1 MEREEAISI
10 IKNLFPADA
19 PYSNTAEIGQK
30 LLEQAKREIMGWE
43 TEPTEV
49 LVRYAQLCITEE
61 NRQIIMMERKKGEI
75 K

>member
-1 MEREEAISI
+1 
-10 IKNLFPADA
+10 
-19 PYSNTAEIGQK
+19 
-30 LLEQAKREIMGWE
+30 MGWE